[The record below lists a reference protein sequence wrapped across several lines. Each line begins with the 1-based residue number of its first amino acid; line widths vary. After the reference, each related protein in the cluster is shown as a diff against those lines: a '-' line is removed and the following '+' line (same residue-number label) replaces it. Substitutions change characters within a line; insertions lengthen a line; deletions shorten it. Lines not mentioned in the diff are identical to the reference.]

1 MEKIVTMHELAQV
14 LKLCDKY
21 LLSKYQTNIEQLMEL
36 NIDNKVESILMLL
49 LANDEISKFF
59 EQYNLYDIMYD
70 LLDNYSEKK
79 IFTISNETLRLSTKR
94 PRDLSDSEYTMTEE
108 RLDKVFGSLEHN
120 MELYDR
126 LYRDKI
132 WIIDSSIGRTDKISI
147 SPTRFFHLMGLDE
160 KDFKDEDSM
169 RLFESVFPVE
179 DSIRSLMKD
188 RKDLFKV
195 LEKMLQRETTIKEA
209 ILDGTLKPVI
219 NPQKLEMKSFS
230 FERMGIIEHSSGMV
244 FYDKELA
251 QQLGYNTRLQTD
263 LILLSNFIR
272 KYNLEFVF
280 SMYKRYKHTPKAK
293 DAESLIIPQRGYEN
307 SEFIKGQQV
316 SISERARR
324 YSPKDFEYTIRTEDG
339 SEEPISDPE
348 EFVEFSDED
357 KARMAQT
364 IITELPQLDTE
375 HLKEVYNTLT
385 NNLSNGNNRRK

>member
-1 MEKIVTMHELAQV
+1 MERIVTMHELAQV

-49 LANDEISKFF
+49 LANDEVSKFF
-59 EQYNLYDIMYD
+59 EQYSLYDVMYD

-108 RLDKVFGSLEHN
+108 RLDKVFEALEHN
-120 MELYDR
+120 MKLYDR

-132 WIIDSSIGRTDKISI
+132 WIIDSSIGKTDKISI

-195 LEKMLQRETTIKEA
+195 LEKMLQRETTIKQA

-219 NPQKLEMKSFS
+219 NPQKLEMKGFS
-230 FERMGIIEHSSGMV
+230 FERMGIIEHSSGMI

-251 QQLGYNTRLQTD
+251 QRLGYNTRLQTD

-280 SMYKRYKHTPKAK
+280 SMYRRYKHTPRAK
-293 DAESLIIPQRGYEN
+293 DAESLIISQRGYEN
-307 SEFIKGQQV
+307 SEFIRGQQV
-316 SISERARR
+316 SISESARR
-324 YSPKDFEYTIRTEDG
+324 YSPKDFEYTIRAEDG
-339 SEEPISDPE
+339 SEEPISDPD
-348 EFVEFSDED
+348 EFFEFSDED
-357 KARMAQT
+357 KARMAHT

-375 HLKEVYNTLT
+375 HLKDVYNTLN
-385 NNLSNGNNRRK
+385 NNLSNGKHIK

>member
-1 MEKIVTMHELAQV
+1 MGKIVTTHDLAQV

-21 LLSKYQTNIEQLMEL
+21 LINRYKTNIEQLMEM

-49 LANDEISKFF
+49 LANEEISNLF
-59 EQYNLYDIMYD
+59 EQYVLYDVMYD
-70 LLDNYSEKK
+70 LLDSYSQKK
-79 IFTISNETLRLSTKR
+79 IFAISDDTLRLSTKR
-94 PRDLSDSEYTMTEE
+94 PNDLTETEYRVTED
-108 RLDKVFGSLEHN
+108 RLDKIFESLEHN

-132 WIIDSSIGRTDKISI
+132 WIIDSSIDRTEKISI
-147 SPTRFFHLMGLDE
+147 SPTRFFHLMGFDE
-160 KDFKDEDSM
+160 KDFKDDASM
-169 RLFESVFPVE
+169 RLFESVFPTE

-195 LEKMLQRETTIKEA
+195 LEKMLQRETTIKQA

-219 NPQKLEMKSFS
+219 NPQKLEMKGFS
-230 FERMGIIEHSSGMV
+230 FERIGIIEHSSGMI

-251 QQLGYNTRLQTD
+251 KRLGYNTRLQTD

-272 KYNLEFVF
+272 KY
-280 SMYKRYKHTPKAK
+280 KHTPKVN

-316 SISERARR
+316 SISESARR
-324 YSPKDFEYTIRTEDG
+324 YSPKDFKYTIRTEDG
-339 SEEPISDPE
+339 SEEPLSDPD

-357 KARMAQT
+357 KARMAHT
-364 IITELPQLDTE
+364 IITELPLLDNE
-375 HLKEVYNTLT
+375 HLKEVYNTLK
-385 NNLSNGNNRRK
+385 NNLSNGKKNKK

>member
-1 MEKIVTMHELAQV
+1 MERIVTMHELAQV
-14 LKLCDKY
+14 LKICDKY
-21 LLSKYQTNIEQLMEL
+21 LLSKYQTNIEQLIEL

-49 LANDEISKFF
+49 LANDEISKLF
-59 EQYNLYDIMYD
+59 EQYNLYDVMYD

-79 IFTISNETLRLSTKR
+79 IFTISNETLKLSTKR

-108 RLDKVFGSLEHN
+108 RLDKVFEALEHN

-132 WIIDSSIGRTDKISI
+132 WIIDSSIGKTDKISI

-195 LEKMLQRETTIKEA
+195 LEKMLQRETTIKQA
-209 ILDGTLKPVI
+209 ILDGKLKPVI
-219 NPQKLEMKSFS
+219 NPQKLEMKGFS

-251 QQLGYNTRLQTD
+251 QRLGYNTRLQTD

-280 SMYKRYKHTPKAK
+280 SMYRRYKHTPRAK
-293 DAESLIIPQRGYEN
+293 DAESLIISQRGYEN
-307 SEFIKGQQV
+307 SEFIRGQQV
-316 SISERARR
+316 SISESARR
-324 YSPKDFEYTIRTEDG
+324 YSPKDFEYTIRAEDG
-339 SEEPISDPE
+339 SEEPISDPD
-348 EFVEFSDED
+348 EFFEFSDED
-357 KARMAQT
+357 KARMAHT

-375 HLKEVYNTLT
+375 HLKDVYNTLN
-385 NNLSNGNNRRK
+385 NNLSNGKHIK